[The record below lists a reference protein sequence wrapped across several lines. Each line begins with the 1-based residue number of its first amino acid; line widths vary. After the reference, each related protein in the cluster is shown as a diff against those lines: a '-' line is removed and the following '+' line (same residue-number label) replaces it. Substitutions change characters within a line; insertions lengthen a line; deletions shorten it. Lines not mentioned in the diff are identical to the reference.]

1 MFRATLFR
9 KTTEGTCTNRFRFH
23 GCAVLTRLESDS
35 TRRSRDFS
43 KPSVEREEEK
53 VIARRRVKDREG
65 ERERG
70 KKGEELAGEVRAGGQ
85 SSNICQDP
93 TTVWR

>member
-1 MFRATLFR
+1 MIFPNQRI
-9 KTTEGTCTNRFRFH
+9 
-23 GCAVLTRLESDS
+23 
-35 TRRSRDFS
+35 RR
-43 KPSVEREEEK
+43 PSVERERGGEGDSE
-53 VIARRRVKDREG
+53 AESEGQRRRGG

>member
-1 MFRATLFR
+1 M
-9 KTTEGTCTNRFRFH
+9 
-23 GCAVLTRLESDS
+23 
-35 TRRSRDFS
+35 
-43 KPSVEREEEK
+43 
-53 VIARRRVKDREG
+53 KDREG